1 MARGVS
7 QWVGQRL
14 RIRARVF
21 SVSVALLLL
30 LGSTSAQSAPEST
43 QQTFERVRSDLQ
55 RLPLPADVS
64 EVVRSLSQ
72 PLNLSI
78 NCPQGSAVQ
87 TVSITVTTTLQQ
99 WDSALQAQSSDRAG
113 VYLWRGSVR
122 TGPQEKTITFDNVLA
137 FDPAALTGT
146 DSGALS
152 PLDTLTDRTLV
163 YHELLHGQLLIDA
176 MQSSEAWR
184 EGVCAGGGPDL
195 TPSDADHSEI
205 PRLEQTLATR
215 LAERTPNLFALRI
228 TPEEAQQG
236 RFSVTLGPLDD
247 LLSGSSGF
255 RAAFRTST
263 GSNVRLGEVRAALE
277 GGNVIVRGALRDPSE
292 AGFLLVQLQPPAGS

>member
-1 MARGVS
+1 M
-7 QWVGQRL
+7 L
-14 RIRARVF
+14 
-21 SVSVALLLL
+21 
-30 LGSTSAQSAPEST
+30 
-43 QQTFERVRSDLQ
+43 SDLQ

-78 NCPQGSAVQ
+78 NCPQGSALQ

-137 FDPAALTGT
+137 FDPATLTGT

-215 LAERTPNLFALRI
+215 LAERTLNLFALRI

-236 RFSVTLGPLDD
+236 QFSVTLGPLDD

-277 GGNVIVRGALRDPSE
+277 GGDVIVRGALRDPSE